1 MKNKFNSSTTV
12 KFFFP
17 DNSWKNLFKFKCD
30 IATFTPKDAESILR
44 IEEAACHAIYSMI
57 YRKNNLDIAI
67 YDFYLDY
74 RLSNKVKYL
83 LLDHN
88 IDYICKSY
96 YCGFRSIT
104 TIKFGFFLERWLIH
118 NQINQSG
125 NLPLPGNIK
134 FLLNQ

>member
-1 MKNKFNSSTTV
+1 MKNKFNSSKTV

-30 IATFTPKDAESILR
+30 IATFTNKDAESILR
-44 IEEAACHAIYSMI
+44 IEEAACHAIYSSI
-57 YRKNNLDIAI
+57 YRQSNLDISI
-67 YDFYLDY
+67 YDFHLDY

-83 LLDHN
+83 LLDNN
-88 IDYICKSY
+88 IDYISKSY
-96 YCGFRSIT
+96 YCGLKSTT
-104 TIKFGFFLERWLIH
+104 TIKFGFFLERWRIH
-118 NQINQSG
+118 NQINQTG